1 MVLPDTGSIS
11 FQQIQ
16 TELGGSNPISL
27 NEYYS
32 DNSSKYSYTLTAI
45 PKTGN
50 PISISH
56 FRGVSKVSVPAE
68 TTYNAGRSVY
78 VNEQNGITKEINI
91 YTDPYWTQTIK
102 IYVQP
107 QEYKIVSYTQ
117 RNRDYYIEGFYNTDI
132 GEYEEGRWA
141 YGYEWGYDYEWVN
154 IGGRILLSTSIV
166 YANNYSPFAVTQN
179 TNDNN
184 FYVTLLHN
192 LAFDGQGNTNRHI
205 YWRRTGE
212 FFVNIVYSI
221 PP

>member
-1 MVLPDTGSIS
+1 MVLPVSGSIS

-56 FRGVSKVSVPAE
+56 FRGVSKVNVPAE
-68 TTYNAGRSVY
+68 TTYSAGWSVY
-78 VNEQNGITKEINI
+78 VSEQNGITKEINI

-102 IYVQP
+102 IYIQSK
-107 QEYKIVSYTQ
+107 EYKAVSYTY
-117 RNRDYYIEGFYNTDI
+117 NLRDYYENGFWNDDT
-132 GEYEEGRWA
+132 GEYEEGGWE
-141 YGYEWGYDYEWVN
+141 YGYAWGYDYAWVD
-154 IGGRILLSTSIV
+154 IGNRILLSTSIV
-166 YANNYSPFAVTQN
+166 YARNYSPFAVTQN
-179 TNDNN
+179 TNDGNY
-184 FYVTLLHN
+184 YVTLLHN
-192 LAFDGQGNTNRHI
+192 LAFDGQPNTNRHI